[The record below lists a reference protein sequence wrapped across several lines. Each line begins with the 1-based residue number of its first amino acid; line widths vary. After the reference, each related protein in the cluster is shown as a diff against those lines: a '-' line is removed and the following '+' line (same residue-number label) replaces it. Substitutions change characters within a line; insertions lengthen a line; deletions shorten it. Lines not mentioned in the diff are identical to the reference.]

1 MKYLIIVLFLSINF
15 TSFSQT
21 QSEMNKEASNA
32 YKKADANLNNVYK
45 QILAK
50 YKTDTVFIDKL
61 RKTQRIWITYRD
73 AELEMKFPA
82 ENKQL
87 EYGSVYPMCVSLF
100 LKELIEER
108 IQRLKVWIDGAE
120 EGDICEGSMA
130 LKQELIEINPSR
142 AYIEKDSTIW
152 IPENIHSELK
162 IFGYQDKN
170 IESKKM
176 ILISVFTNDVENN
189 PYNCEYGSYYHTQS
203 MSDIVLKYLST
214 QEVFMEVAV
223 LKKGKLL
230 GKVYM
235 DKKWF
240 VFEE

>member
-1 MKYLIIVLFLSINF
+1 
-15 TSFSQT
+15 
-21 QSEMNKEASNA
+21 MNKEASNA

-45 QILAK
+45 QILSK
-50 YKTDTVFIDKL
+50 YKTDTVFIEKL
-61 RKTQRIWITYRD
+61 RKTQKIWIAYRD

-87 EYGSVYPMCVSLF
+87 DYGSVYSMCVSLF
-100 LKELIEER
+100 LKELTEER
-108 IQRLKVWIDGAE
+108 TQKLNVWIDGEE
-120 EGDICEGSMA
+120 EGNVCKGSVK
-130 LKQELIEINPSR
+130 LKQLELIVIKPSKV
-142 AYIEKDSTIW
+142 YIEKDSTIW
-152 IPENIHSELK
+152 VPENIHSELK
-162 IFGYQDKN
+162 IFGYQYKN

-203 MSDIVLKYLST
+203 MSDMVLKYLST
-214 QEVFMEVAV
+214 QEMFMEIAV

-230 GKVYM
+230 GNVYM
-235 DKKWF
+235 EKKWF

>member
-100 LKELIEER
+100 LKELTEER

-120 EGDICEGSMA
+120 EGDICTGSV
-130 LKQELIEINPSR
+130 KLITKEI
-142 AYIEKDSTIW
+142 
-152 IPENIHSELK
+152 
-162 IFGYQDKN
+162 
-170 IESKKM
+170 
-176 ILISVFTNDVENN
+176 
-189 PYNCEYGSYYHTQS
+189 
-203 MSDIVLKYLST
+203 
-214 QEVFMEVAV
+214 
-223 LKKGKLL
+223 
-230 GKVYM
+230 
-235 DKKWF
+235 
-240 VFEE
+240 